1 LQEYR
6 DLGMKTKDG
15 RLILRKPRVFLAN
28 LPCEGVSADLDH
40 TIIDPW
46 PGLDLSERALA
57 GASAG

>member
-1 LQEYR
+1 
-6 DLGMKTKDG
+6 MKTKDG

-40 TIIDPW
+40 TIIDPR